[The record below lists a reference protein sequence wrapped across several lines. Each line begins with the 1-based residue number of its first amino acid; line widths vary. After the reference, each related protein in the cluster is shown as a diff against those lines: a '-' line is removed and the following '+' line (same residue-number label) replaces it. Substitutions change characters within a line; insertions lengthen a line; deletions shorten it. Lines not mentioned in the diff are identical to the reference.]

1 MLAYWIAKKVD
12 PKLMIPLVIF
22 VLLVIEHLFRFSM
35 DCLLMII
42 NFTYNKEDRD
52 NVLFQVISVLLL
64 AIFFLVIIFVQVA
77 VIGVI
82 AMEVSKYGGRAI

>member
-1 MLAYWIAKKVD
+1 
-12 PKLMIPLVIF
+12 MIPFVIF
-22 VLLVIEHLFRFSM
+22 VLLVIEHLFRFGM

-42 NFTYNKEDRD
+42 NCMYKKEDRD
-52 NVLFQVISVLLL
+52 NVLFQVISLLLL